1 LEGQRP
7 DSGDVGHEGTVVG
20 VSTRL
25 PQGTTLASRGQA
37 GAAED
42 PEEVRFA
49 DVEPC
54 ALERGVDVCPGGPL
68 AAEFAGPLVAGI
80 TFRGC
85 LAAGPGGGEERVD
98 VGVAC
103 EVADDRRNG
112 TDMEMKPLGDFVG
125 GYRFVEVRAT
135 DLVVTLGGEVRLL
148 EQAREFWGTSHRSR
162 GRTGLTTQENECEK
176 GKSS

>member
-1 LEGQRP
+1 MFFLGLAIAQSFLDLGTSNRLGGPTPGQRRCRARGNRRGRKHP
-7 DSGDVGHEGTVVG
+7 VAAGD
-20 VSTRL
+20 
-25 PQGTTLASRGQA
+25 TLASRGQA

-54 ALERGVDVCPGGPL
+54 ALEGGVDVCPGGPL
-68 AAEFAGPLVAGI
+68 AAEFAGPLAAGI

-103 EVADDRRNG
+103 EVADDRTNG
-112 TDMEMKPLGDFVG
+112 TDMELKPLGDFGG
-125 GYRFVEVRAT
+125 GYRFVELGTAASLLMGTRA
-135 DLVVTLGGEVRLL
+135 RRRRPSKPWKKP
-148 EQAREFWGTSHRSR
+148 A
-162 GRTGLTTQENECEK
+162 
-176 GKSS
+176 

>member
-1 LEGQRP
+1 MEGQRP

-49 DVEPC
+49 DVEPL

-85 LAAGPGGGEERVD
+85 LAAGPGGGEERID

-103 EVADDRRNG
+103 EVADDRTNG
-112 TDMEMKPLGDFVG
+112 TDMELKPLGDFGG
-125 GYRFVEVRAT
+125 GYRFVELGTAASLLMGTRAR
-135 DLVVTLGGEVRLL
+135 DGGGR
-148 EQAREFWGTSHRSR
+148 QNR
-162 GRTGLTTQENECEK
+162 GKTGLTTQENECQK
-176 GKSS
+176 GKLRLRENRRTF